1 MKRTLIVSWA
11 VAVVLCASAQKPQEI
26 KGIVEEAH
34 DSLWYAGQVEAWQRE
49 VDADGQDEKAWRNLF
64 EAAWGLNSC
73 SRGKNDG
80 GIPRILERM
89 ERAIPE
95 TYTYNI
101 CAYRASQGPDNKF
114 AEKAMTLLPDDIS
127 CLLYT
132 SPSPRDTR

>member
-1 MKRTLIVSWA
+1 MGGGRGALRVGTETA
-11 VAVVLCASAQKPQEI
+11 GE

-64 EAAWGLNSC
+64 EAAWGLKSC

-80 GIPRILERM
+80 GMPRILERM

-101 CAYRASQGPDNKF
+101 CAYRASQGL
-114 AEKAMTLLPDDIS
+114 T
-127 CLLYT
+127 T
-132 SPSPRDTR
+132 SLRKRR